1 MRHKN
6 SERKR
11 GQNRKVMGDVDWHV
25 PIDTERAQVPAK
37 ALILGKL
44 SVVSLNFEQFCSEDN
59 PNCTCTFDE
68 DEDGDLEVIV
78 NPSCPVRGH
87 SEM

>member
-1 MRHKN
+1 
-6 SERKR
+6 
-11 GQNRKVMGDVDWHV
+11 MGDVDWHV
-25 PIDTERAQVPAK
+25 RVDVERAQVPAK

-78 NPSCPVRGH
+78 NQMEVIVNPSCPVSGH
-87 SEM
+87 SDW